1 MPTLGWLN
9 RWCRFCTWMLWDL
22 TCSSL
27 FPLES
32 CFQVASSSLETS
44 RHLTLLCRTAEIAVC
59 LFVGSIKLR
68 EFWTEYLNHHNLSCQ
83 NQQTSS
89 CYVCYLVLITF
100 FTRFS
105 QAVISK
111 LALSI
116 AFEIPLSFLSLL
128 ELTCFSAHADLAAS
142 CQQALSIFQPLASF
156 WELSTHTTVLSS
168 CSLASCEAIYSSDPI
183 LALFTTRPKLHCC
196 HVLFT
201 SLLSSFP
208 FLSVSAPAFC

>member
-1 MPTLGWLN
+1 
-9 RWCRFCTWMLWDL
+9 MLWGL

-27 FPLES
+27 SPLAS
-32 CFQVASSSLETS
+32 CFQEAFSSSETS
-44 RHLTLLCRTAEIAVC
+44 RHLTRLCKTAETAVC
-59 LFVGSIKLR
+59 LLAGSPKLL
-68 EFWTEYLNHHNLSCQ
+68 EFWAEYLNHHSLSCQ
-83 NQQTSS
+83 NLQTSS
-89 CYVCYLVLITF
+89 CYVCYLVLTAF

-105 QAVISK
+105 QAVVSK

-142 CQQALSIFQPLASF
+142 CLQVLSISQLLASF

-168 CSLASCEAIYSSDPI
+168 CSLASCEAIYSSYPI

-208 FLSVSAPAFC
+208 LISVSAPAFC